1 MRRLGAILLGVMLA
15 AVGLAAPA
23 FGDPAPVG
31 GYPTFHQ
38 DARRIPSGRCRA
50 SASKPTAPARSPT
63 TPTRPSR
70 PWVATSSRQQHAAAV
85 DARDEVG
92 ELLPRRAK
100 LTGGLWTF
108 QIGQS
113 QGVACRTAASRPA
126 PTRSRSPPRPQRAPD
141 LTGTHTSIHDA
152 WCGLQ
157 AAMTKAPF
165 TLTFTDVLDPS
176 VVARFPALC
185 KLPGRP
191 AQHLRVIT
199 RR

>member
-23 FGDPAPVG
+23 SAILPPVD
-31 GYPTFHQ
+31 GYYTFHQ
-38 DARRIPSGRCRA
+38 DGLPDAKWQMQSICIQANGTRA
-50 SASKPTAPARSPT
+50 QPDYTDETIQTLGCDVLLGSSTQPPLTRETKLVNFSA
-63 TPTRPSR
+63 
-70 PWVATSSRQQHAAAV
+70 
-85 DARDEVG
+85 
-92 ELLPRRAK
+92 RAK

-113 QGVACRTAASRPA
+113 QGVACPDGSFA
-126 PTRSRSPPRPQRAPD
+126 PSTDTFSFTAPD
-141 LTGTHTSIHDA
+141 PNGPPNLTGTHTSIHDA
-152 WCGLQ
+152 VCGLQ

-185 KLPGRP
+185 NYLVGRP
-191 AQHLRVIT
+191 SICA
-199 RR
+199 